1 MIAAVVDANP
11 SWSATAVARAPASDE
26 CALGIPPSFQNAVS
40 FLLWIILIDWQTIHA
55 MVMLNKMFI

>member
-26 CALGIPPSFQNAVS
+26 CALGIPPSFQNADS
-40 FLLWIILIDWQTIHA
+40 FLLWIILIAWQTIHA